1 MKVYDKNSLK
11 SKLNTPKKLY
21 CSNDLNLGL
30 RLLPSK
36 YAIEHRYIQ
45 ANNDK
50 AIMFLVIDLD
60 HKNPLIYED
69 VGLPAP
75 NFITISDKGTS
86 HYCYVLS
93 YPIFKDYVENQKA
106 LLLFAK
112 IQQAYTEKLMGDCQY
127 VGLVMKNPLH
137 ECWKVWNVNH
147 FYTYDLYE
155 LADYIE
161 LPKTITKK
169 EAIGEGRNCF
179 LFDAVR
185 KFAYKEVLFYK
196 SNQATEADFYNVVL
210 KKLEK
215 SNFFEK
221 SLPLEFNELKAIAK
235 SISKWV
241 WKNFTVEKGK
251 EIFKAKQTARSH
263 KRKIIMQNKQIVM
276 ELKYELS

>member
-11 SKLNTPKKLY
+11 ARLKTSKKLY
-21 CSNDLNLGL
+21 CSNDLNFGL
-30 RLLPSK
+30 RLLPAQ
-36 YAIEHRYIQ
+36 YAIQHKYIQ

-50 AIMFLVIDLD
+50 AIMYLVIDID
-60 HKNPLIYED
+60 HKNPLIFED

-75 NFITISDKGTS
+75 NFITMSKKRTC

-112 IQQAYTEKLMGDCQY
+112 IQQAYTEKLKGDAQY
-127 VGLVMKNPLH
+127 VGLVMKNPLC
-137 ECWKVWNVNH
+137 ENYWKVWNVNH

-155 LADYIE
+155 LADYVE

-196 SNQATEADFYNVVL
+196 SNQATEADFYNVIL
-210 KKLEK
+210 NRLEK
-215 SNFFEK
+215 TNIFEK
-221 SLPLEFNELKAIAK
+221 SPSLNFNELKAIAK
-235 SISKWV
+235 SISKWT
-241 WKNFTVEKGK
+241 WKNFTAEKFS
-251 EIFKAKQTARSH
+251 EIQTVRSH
-263 KRKIIMQNKQIVM
+263 QRKIVKNT
-276 ELKYELS
+276 ELAIKGFKNEFYK